1 MATFFIQDVYNIAG
15 IGAVPV
21 GKVESGV
28 LRIGMKANID
38 GKIIEIKSI
47 EKHHEQIKEA
57 QPGDNVGIS
66 VKVTSQGSSTSQKI
80 SLFKKLFG
88 ASNGEYDILKK
99 HIRRSIEFI

>member
-1 MATFFIQDVYNIAG
+1 MAIFFIQEVYNIAG
-15 IGAVPV
+15 IGPVPV
-21 GKVESGV
+21 GKVERGV

-57 QPGDNVGIS
+57 QTGDNVGIS
-66 VKVTSQGSSTSQKI
+66 VKVISQGSSTSQKM

-88 ASNGEYDILKK
+88 ASNGGEDILKK
-99 HIRRSIEFI
+99 YIRKSIEFI